1 MKTVHK
7 IAAVP
12 AIALSALAFVAIA
25 GTPSMA
31 ALSSSSRPDGYC
43 LTYEKGASICEYATF
58 AQCAAT
64 ASGIGGQC
72 DLNYFRVEHSTRYSP
87 KIPQQ

>member
-1 MKTVHK
+1 MKKIHK

-12 AIALSALAFVAIA
+12 AIAFSALAFIAIA
-25 GTPSMA
+25 GTPAEA
-31 ALSSSSRPDGYC
+31 ATPSRPGSYC
-43 LTYEKGASICEYATF
+43 LTYEMGASVCEYATF

-72 DLNYFRVEHSTRYSP
+72 GLNYSGAEGNASYSP
-87 KIPQQ
+87 KISRQ